1 MRPAQTRWLIL
12 AALAAFFPLYW
23 FIFVVGGVLPYGAIL
38 LLTLHNLSN
47 GWMLLWNGLNLVIY
61 GAALYGFAGVLAA
74 LIQRREAGQRPVAAG
89 ALLLMLAG
97 VALLPIFGAGH
108 GTVERMNAYQLY
120 ASGKAR

>member
-89 ALLLMLAG
+89 ALL
-97 VALLPIFGAGH
+97 PIFGAGH